1 MTKTIPRV
9 ALAFIFRDD
18 QATIEGMLNSVLPFV
33 DEVVA
38 VDTGSEDGT
47 RTIVRKML
55 RVWEKARP
63 GARFEIV
70 DHVWTDDFA
79 AARQAGWD
87 RVTADWAIWVDA
99 DDELDGAQAIP
110 QLVTEAPDNI
120 HAFVLDYDYAQ
131 SPDGA
136 SVCWLRRE
144 RLIRSPAKWKWASP
158 VHEVLIPQETS
169 NFAYSPTPVYRH
181 RKQPKPNE
189 GDRNLRIIDKHFAES
204 LAAGVTPD
212 PRMAAYRGTELAS
225 RGRHDEALEA
235 YDYYFTISG
244 WGEEKHQSYHRKG
257 DSLRALGRWDEA
269 LEVEAYAMLHAQ
281 EHGVPEW
288 ADHCYGIGESLIGK
302 MQHASAIKW
311 FERGLELGQPLTN
324 LILNP
329 RDYDWAP
336 NANLASCYLA
346 TGDFEKGLKCAEEA
360 WKIMPTPELRNL
372 LITMM
377 RANRKKQAADG
388 WLANVENLIR
398 YDENLKALEV
408 TKNAPYAIRDDPR
421 VQQMMHHVYV
431 SLRHARGKDRYG
443 KLYETNREVRNPD
456 EMVEDASMRLVRVTE
471 LAQGLRDQLGLPIAD
486 LSPFV
491 GEAGD
496 GQEEMQ
502 AKMRA
507 GVQSMAIPEG
517 DEGPSWP
524 LRLLDAGCNDGWVS
538 AHIERVL
545 RLAIADGIDL
555 NHEAIIAAQARAEEF
570 ELEGR
575 YEEGFVEDAADIFG
589 EANYDAVSLFEV
601 FEHLVDPHA
610 VLDSLEKVL
619 RPSGRV
625 YVSTPVGAYEAGCID
640 NWSENWDKQHLRA
653 VTPSE
658 FARFALQRGFLHT
671 MALGADG
678 TQVVSYS
685 PQPKKGRIVFHAGN
699 SVEPWNALDINERG
713 LGGSETAIVQI
724 ADKLAAKGWFVE
736 VYAGVTGV
744 GPIGQV
750 LYRMPYEYDPEE
762 HCDVFVSVRNPMIAD
777 WAPNADL
784 TVLWCHDAHM
794 GGQLRDRQQAFDSI
808 LTLSDDH
815 AAALLEYEG
824 VENCDRTRNGIDLK
838 RFPNGDRPFEDR
850 EPTVI
855 YSSSPDRGLEKL
867 LDLWPAV
874 KERVPDAKLKV
885 FYGFDVFDKM
895 HANNPPLIDWKNRL
909 IAKMEALDGVEYVGR
924 VDQQTLA
931 HEQQCARV
939 WAYPYP
945 FENHT
950 ETSCITAMEA
960 MAAGLYSVV
969 TASGALPETLDSAA
983 GCVFGPLD
991 DGSFP
996 DDAFV
1001 SGIVAGLSDQDEYDE
1016 DTARGLRR
1024 AATLSWEGVA
1034 DEWDARFSSILST
1047 V

>member
-1 MTKTIPRV
+1 MTKTIPRI
-9 ALAFIFRDD
+9 ALAFIYRDD
-18 QATIEGMLNSVLPFV
+18 QSTIEGMLNSVLPFV

-38 VDTGSEDGT
+38 VDTGSEDAT
-47 RTIVRKML
+47 RTIVKKML
-55 RVWEKARP
+55 RAWKQAQP

-70 DHVWTDDFA
+70 DHVWTDDFS

-87 RVTADWAIWVDA
+87 KVTADWAIWVDA
-99 DDELDGAQAIP
+99 DDELDGAQNLR
-110 QLVTEAPDNI
+110 QLVAEAPDNI

-131 SPDGA
+131 TPDGA
-136 SVCWLRRE
+136 NVCWLRRE

-225 RGRHDEALEA
+225 RGRHEEALEA
-235 YDYYFTISG
+235 YDYYFELSG
-244 WGEEKHQSYHRKG
+244 WGEEKHQSYHRKA
-257 DSLRALGRWDEA
+257 DSLRALGRWDESM
-269 LEVEAYAMLHAQ
+269 ECDAYAMMHAE

-288 ADHCYGIGESLIGK
+288 ADHCFGIGESLIGK

-311 FERGLELGQPLTN
+311 FERGVAIGMPTTN

-336 NANLASCYLA
+336 NANLASCYLQ
-346 TGDFEKGLKCAEEA
+346 TGDYTKGMEHAKAA
-360 WKIMPTPELRNL
+360 WAIMPTPELRGL
-372 LITMM
+372 LLTMM
-377 RANRKKQAADG
+377 RSDRKKQAADAAVG
-388 WLANVENLIR
+388 LLENLIR
-398 YDENLKALEV
+398 YDENAKALEV
-408 TKNAPYAIRDDPR
+408 CKNLPYAVLDDPR
-421 VQQMMHHVYV
+421 VQQMRHHLYV
-431 SLRHARGKDRYG
+431 SLRHVRGKDRYG

-496 GQEEMQ
+496 GPEETR
-502 AKMRA
+502 AKLLA
-507 GVQSMAIPEG
+507 GVQAMALPL
-517 DEGPSWP
+517 DVDKSP

-545 RLAIADGIDL
+545 HLAVADGIDL
-555 NHEAIIAAQARAEEF
+555 NHEAIIAAQARAGEF

-575 YEEGFVEDAADIFG
+575 YEEGFVEDAPDIFG
-589 EANYDAVSLFEV
+589 EGEFDAVSMFEV

-610 VLDSLEKVL
+610 VLDRLEKVL
-619 RPSGRV
+619 TPEGRV
-625 YVSTPVGAYEAGCID
+625 YISTPIGAYEAGCID

-671 MALGADG
+671 MAMGSDG
-678 TQVVSYS
+678 TQVVSYK
-685 PQPKKGRIVFHAGN
+685 PQQKKGRIVFHAGH

-713 LGGSETAIVQI
+713 LGGSETAIVQM
-724 ADKLAAKGWFVE
+724 ADKLASRGWFVE
-736 VYAGVTGV
+736 VYAGVSGV

-762 HCDVFVSVRNPMIAD
+762 HCDVFVSVRNPVIAD
-777 WAPNADL
+777 WAPNADV

-808 LTLSDDH
+808 LALSDDH
-815 AAALLEYEG
+815 AAALKEFEG

-838 RFPNGDRPFEDR
+838 RWPRGDRPFEDR
-850 EPTVI
+850 DPTVI

-867 LDLWPAV
+867 LDLWPQI
-874 KERVPDAKLKV
+874 KEQVPDAALKV

-895 HANNPPLIDWKNRL
+895 HAANPPMQDWKKRL
-909 IAKMEALDGVEYVGR
+909 VARMEELDGVEFHGR
-924 VDQQTLA
+924 VDQQRLA
-931 HEQQCARV
+931 HEQESARV

-945 FENHT
+945 YENHT

-960 MAAGLYSVV
+960 MAAGLYCVA
-969 TASGALPETLDSAA
+969 TESGALPETLTGGGIVMKQLSTGD
-983 GCVFGPLD
+983 
-991 DGSFP
+991 FP
-996 DDAFV
+996 DAGFV
-1001 SGIVAGLSDQDEYDE
+1001 AAVIAGLSDPGEWE
-1016 DTARGLRR
+1016 EANANARAR
-1024 AATLSWEGVA
+1024 AASLSWDAVA
-1034 DEWDARFSSILST
+1034 DEWDDRFSSILST